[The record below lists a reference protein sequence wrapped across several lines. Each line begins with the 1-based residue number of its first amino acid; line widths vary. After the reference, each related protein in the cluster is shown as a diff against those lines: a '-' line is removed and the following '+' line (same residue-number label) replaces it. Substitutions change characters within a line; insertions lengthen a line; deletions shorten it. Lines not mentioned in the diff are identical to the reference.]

1 MGRITADRT
10 GPLPALDPSCLADLA
25 HQLGDVAPAR
35 ETVLIF
41 LHAVDERRSQ
51 LVEAVMAADLA
62 GVRLVAHSLA
72 SVSALLGVR
81 DLHNLSSHLEAS
93 ALLRDVDDVTEVWPA
108 FEVALDRA
116 ADALRAWLA
125 AAA

>member
-1 MGRITADRT
+1 MAPITADRT
-10 GPLPALDPSCLADLA
+10 GPLPALDPSALTELA

-35 ETVLIF
+35 ETVLVF
-41 LHAVDERRSQ
+41 LHGVDARRTQ
-51 LVEAVMAADLA
+51 LVDAVMAGDLA

-72 SVSALLGVR
+72 SVSALLGAR

-93 ALLRDVDDVTEVWPA
+93 ALLGDLDDVTAVWPA

-116 ADALRAWLA
+116 AEALREWLEVA
-125 AAA
+125 A

>member
-1 MGRITADRT
+1 MAPMTADRAE
-10 GPLPALDPSCLADLA
+10 PLPALDPSCLAELA

-35 ETVLIF
+35 ETVLVF
-41 LHAVDERRSQ
+41 LHGVEARRTQ

-62 GVRLVAHSLA
+62 QVRLVAHSLA
-72 SVSALLGVR
+72 SVSALLGAR
-81 DLHNLSSHLEAS
+81 DLHNVSSHLEAS
-93 ALLRDVDDVTEVWPA
+93 ALLGDLDDVTEVWPA

-116 ADALRAWLA
+116 ADALREWLA

>member
-1 MGRITADRT
+1 MTPITADRT
-10 GPLPALDPSCLADLA
+10 SPLPALDPSCLADLA

-41 LHAVDERRSQ
+41 LHGVDARRTQ
-51 LVEAVMAADLA
+51 LVDAVLAGDLA

-72 SVSALLGVR
+72 SVSALLGAR

-93 ALLRDVDDVTEVWPA
+93 ALLGDLDDVTAVWPA

-116 ADALRAWLA
+116 AEALREWLGA
-125 AAA
+125 AA

>member
-1 MGRITADRT
+1 MTPITADRIS
-10 GPLPALDPSCLADLA
+10 PLPALDPSCLADLA

-41 LHAVDERRSQ
+41 LHGVEARRSQ
-51 LVEAVMAADLA
+51 LVEAVIASDLA
-62 GVRLVAHSLA
+62 GVRLVAHGLA
-72 SVSALLGVR
+72 SVSALLGAR

-93 ALLRDVDDVTEVWPA
+93 ALLGDLDDVTEVWPA

-116 ADALRAWLA
+116 ADALREWLA
-125 AAA
+125 DAA

>member
-1 MGRITADRT
+1 MAPITADRA
-10 GPLPALDPSCLADLA
+10 GPLPALDPSALTELA

-35 ETVLIF
+35 ETVLVF
-41 LHAVDERRSQ
+41 LHGVDARRTQ
-51 LVEAVMAADLA
+51 LVDAVMAGDLA

-72 SVSALLGVR
+72 SVSALLGAR

-93 ALLRDVDDVTEVWPA
+93 ALLGDLDDVTAVWPA

-116 ADALRAWLA
+116 AEALREWLEVA
-125 AAA
+125 A

>member
-1 MGRITADRT
+1 MSPMTAGRTS
-10 GPLPALDPSCLADLA
+10 PLPALDPSCLADLA

-35 ETVLIF
+35 ETVLVF
-41 LHAVDERRSQ
+41 LHGVDAHRTQ

-62 GVRLVAHSLA
+62 GVRLAAHSLA
-72 SVSALLGVR
+72 SVSALLGAR

-93 ALLRDVDDVTEVWPA
+93 ALLGDLDDVTEVWPA

-116 ADALRAWLA
+116 ADALREWLA
-125 AAA
+125 AA

>member
-1 MGRITADRT
+1 MAPIAADRA
-10 GPLPALDPSCLADLA
+10 GPLPVLDPACLDDLA

-41 LHAVDERRSQ
+41 LHGVDARRTQ
-51 LVEAVMAADLA
+51 LVEAVMAADLG

-72 SVSALLGVR
+72 SVSALLGAR
-81 DLHNLSSHLEAS
+81 DLHNLSLHLEAS
-93 ALLRDVDDVTEVWPA
+93 ALLGDLDDVTEVWPA

-116 ADALRAWLA
+116 ADALRDWLA

>member
-1 MGRITADRT
+1 MAPITADRT

-41 LHAVDERRSQ
+41 LHGVDARRGQ

-72 SVSALLGVR
+72 SVSALLGAR

-93 ALLRDVDDVTEVWPA
+93 ALLGDLDDVVEVWPA

-116 ADALRAWLA
+116 ADALREWLDA
-125 AAA
+125 AG